1 MLTWLPRELLRA
13 KDHRFLREWLLLGC
27 AGAVFIIVLVAYH
40 LTDSASNLVYDWL
53 LQHQSRPPSTDIVI
67 VTIDNS
73 SLAQLGRW
81 PWSRLHHAEAL
92 RRIAAGSPRAVMYNV
107 LFTEPSAEDAVLA
120 QAMSLAPVYLPMV
133 VESGQTNPH
142 SGHGLLPVEPL
153 RAVAAGIGHINLETD
168 RDGIVRNIALFE
180 GNSQRL
186 WPQFT
191 LPAYWAERG
200 RQAPLP
206 MAAPTGQAEPAP
218 STFPPLLRVNG
229 MLIPFSDPDASYAH
243 VSFIDVLR
251 GRVPSDFFHNKFVL
265 VGATAD
271 GLLEHVTTAVSSHN
285 GSMAGIDI
293 HANILDALLSGRYI
307 EHFACWPT
315 VLYSLLPLALLFT
328 GFLFLTPSQSILLLL
343 TLMFATLGASSML
356 LLYGDIWIMP
366 VPALITLVAIYPLW
380 SWRRL
385 EVAMSFI
392 GAELEQLAEE
402 PQLVQNRRNTAIS
415 SAGQELE
422 RNISLIREA
431 AQQVRDLK
439 RFVWDSLNSL
449 PDPVLV
455 ADRSGYVRLVNQPAR
470 DCLAAP
476 SGGELE
482 GCTLPELLC
491 TLKFV
496 RFIGS
501 ESGLERCLQWPYLL
515 DPSRIEDT
523 AVMEQG
529 VEVQSAAGQQYV
541 LKYARCMSMT
551 GDLIGWIANLSDVTI
566 LHAAQSQRDEMLHL
580 LSHDMRSPQASI
592 VALIELE
599 RPGPDFPSVNLAFD
613 RIERYAR
620 RALALADSFVQLA
633 AAETQ
638 DYAFEV
644 VNFADILN
652 SAVDEVWPL
661 ANARK
666 IQLACDIADSEFL
679 IKAECSMIARALVNL
694 LNNAIKYSP
703 PHTHIECLLSINKGL
718 PDQVEC
724 VIRDQGY
731 GIAHEHKMRLFERFH
746 RFRSVGQPYSDGVG
760 LGLTFVKTVVV
771 RHGGSIHCESAPG
784 HGTTMTMRLPLAASV
799 KLSYQNPAALTGT

>member
-1 MLTWLPRELLRA
+1 MFTWPPREFRRT
-13 KDHRFLREWLLLGC
+13 KDNRFLREWLLLAFSGTL
-27 AGAVFIIVLVAYH
+27 FIILLATYN
-40 LTDSASNLVYDWL
+40 LTNSASNLVYDWL
-53 LQHQSRPPSTDIVI
+53 LQHQSRPPNPDILI

-81 PWSRLHHAEAL
+81 PWSRQHHAEAL

-107 LFTEPSAEDAVLA
+107 LFTEPSSEDATLA

-133 VESGQTNPH
+133 VESGQTNPL
-142 SGHGLLPVEPL
+142 SGHALLPVEPL
-153 RAVAAGIGHINLETD
+153 RAAAAGVGHINLETD

-180 GNSQRL
+180 GNSRQL

-191 LPAYWAERG
+191 LPAYWAQRG

-206 MAAPTGQAEPAP
+206 TAAASGQTEPAP
-218 STFPPLLRVNG
+218 SALPPLLRTNG
-229 MLIPFSDPDASYAH
+229 MLIPFTDPDASYAH

-251 GRVPSDFFHNKFVL
+251 GRVPPEFFHHKFVL

-271 GLLEHVTTAVSSHN
+271 GLLEHIATAVSGHS

-293 HANILDALLSGRYI
+293 HANILDALLSGHYI
-307 EHFACWPT
+307 ERAASWLTALC
-315 VLYSLLPLALLFT
+315 SLLPLALLFT
-328 GFLFLTPSQSILLLL
+328 GFMFLTPSQSILLLL
-343 TLMFATLGASSML
+343 TLVLATLGGSGLL
-356 LLYGDIWIMP
+356 LLYGSIWITP
-366 VPALITLVAIYPLW
+366 VPAFVVLAAIYPLW

-402 PQLVQNRRNTAIS
+402 PQLALNRRITGSS
-415 SAGQELE
+415 SAGHELE
-422 RNISLIREA
+422 HNISLIREA

-455 ADRSGYVRLVNQPAR
+455 ADRSGCVRLVNQPAR

-476 SGGELE
+476 GGGELE
-482 GCTLPELLC
+482 GCALPELLS

-501 ESGLERCLQWPYLL
+501 EAGLERRLQWPYLL
-515 DPSRIEDT
+515 DPSRIEDS
-523 AVMEQG
+523 AAMEQG
-529 VEVQSAAGQQYV
+529 VEVQSAAGHQYV
-541 LKYARCMSMT
+541 LKYARCMSAT
-551 GDLIGWIANLSDVTI
+551 GDLIGWIASLSNVTT

-599 RPGPDFPSVNLAFD
+599 RPAVDIPSVGLAFD

-638 DYAFEV
+638 DYIFQI
-644 VNFADILN
+644 VNFADLLN
-652 SAVDEVWPL
+652 GAVDEVWPL

-666 IQLACDIADSEFL
+666 IQLACDIVDSEFL

-703 PHTHIECLLSINKGL
+703 PHTHIECLLSISKSL

-731 GIAHEHKMRLFERFH
+731 GIAHEHKMRLFERFQ
-746 RFRSVGQPYSDGVG
+746 RFRGVGQPYSDGVG

-784 HGTTMTMRLPLAASV
+784 HGTTMTIRLPIV
-799 KLSYQNPAALTGT
+799 VCTELSCAEII